1 MSYVDKSFLLIQI
14 INFLFKYY
22 VKVQQDF
29 KSSELLVCNVSL
41 NPFNV
46 GFVFSFTMESN
57 FDFTISKPGFRASYS
72 DFETGGENVLYE
84 PINPNNTKNGRYMNW
99 FVTSGLLFFSSFL
112 TYGQMESLTS
122 SQKTNKTAGDVLL
135 VTMPTLAMGSTF
147 IWQDGQKGT
156 YQFSKAL
163 AGTIALTYG
172 LKLVINK
179 ERPNGENNYSFP
191 SGHTSVAFASAA
203 FVQKR
208 YGWEY
213 GIPAYVLAG
222 YVGYTR
228 IKATKHDGWDVLAGA
243 AIGVGMSYLFTK
255 PYEGK
260 KKLSVS
266 SGFIKNTPT
275 IGLTYEF

>member
-1 MSYVDKSFLLIQI
+1 MNNI
-14 INFLFKYY
+14 
-22 VKVQQDF
+22 
-29 KSSELLVCNVSL
+29 
-41 NPFNV
+41 
-46 GFVFSFTMESN
+46 
-57 FDFTISKPGFRASYS
+57 TISPTSLYDFRALVAII
-72 DFETGGENVLYE
+72 FLCPT
-84 PINPNNTKNGRYMNW
+84 
-99 FVTSGLLFFSSFL
+99 L
-112 TYGQMESLTS
+112 TYGQMESLTP
-122 SQKTNKTAGDVLL
+122 SQKANKTAGDVLL
-135 VTMPTLAMGSTF
+135 VTMPALAMGSTF
-147 IWQDGQKGT
+147 IWQDGQKGS

-163 AGTIALTYG
+163 ASTVALTYA
-172 LKLVINK
+172 LKLTVKK
-179 ERPNGENNYSFP
+179 ERPNKENNNSFP
-191 SGHTSVAFASAA
+191 SGHTSIAFASAA

-213 GIPAYVLAG
+213 GIPAYALAG

-266 SGFIKNTPT
+266 SGFIENTPT